1 MSRLFRF
8 FAFIG
13 IVAIGLIYATGVGH
27 GQYFGKAKD
36 WKDIYILPTNPNP
49 QNNIK
54 LTLSAEKQSLKPGD
68 ELKLT
73 FAADR
78 ECYLTLMDMGTSGKI
93 LRIWPN
99 DYSGQDNRID
109 PNSPRSFPGP
119 SDKFRYRIAGPDGT
133 ERLIAYAT
141 SEKGKILSEQ
151 EFQKLK
157 DTGFKEYPGSAKD
170 LAIHFQRSS
179 ETLGSNISWGTA
191 QVNVCIGSGPPPP
204 TPTKPTAHS
213 NVYLLAIAGHG
224 EHDERPYDNTVD
236 RIAEALQSK
245 AGVEKSNVKILKDAE
260 ADYNGVSSGMRWLAS
275 STQPEDTVV
284 IYFSGH
290 GGNHNG
296 EGVLVLYPGEPKKK
310 TKKDNL
316 RPRIRLTKN
325 EFGAFLK
332 KIPARKKI
340 LIVDS
345 CHSRAI
351 RKGLKIDDGDLISD
365 YLQLGDSEE
374 DERPMTAKSSPPNY
388 GNDHEALLAS
398 ARKDQTSFSD
408 KRLGG
413 GVFTYFLVEA
423 IKQGSPNLNEA
434 FSQAKENIAD
444 WYRKREKK
452 DPPIACIED
461 PHGMAPAFRFQ
472 N

>member
-1 MSRLFRF
+1 MSRLARILASFW
-8 FAFIG
+8 
-13 IVAIGLIYATGVGH
+13 IVSIGLIYAISVGH
-27 GQYFGKAKD
+27 GQDCGTTKD
-36 WKDIYILPTNPNP
+36 WKDISILPTNPNP
-49 QNNIK
+49 QSNIK
-54 LTLSAEKQSLKPGD
+54 VTLSAEKQSLHPGD
-68 ELKLT
+68 ELGLT
-73 FAADR
+73 FTADR

-93 LRIWPN
+93 LRLWPN
-99 DYSGQDNRID
+99 DHSGQDNRID

-119 SDKFRYRIAGPDGT
+119 GDKFRYRISGPDGT

-170 LAIHFQRSS
+170 LAIRFQRSS

-191 QVNVCIGSGPPPP
+191 QVNVCIGSGPPPEVE
-204 TPTKPTAHS
+204 TTQTSKA
-213 NVYLLAIAGHG
+213 YLLAIAGHG
-224 EHDERPYDNTVD
+224 QFDGRPYDNTVD
-236 RIAEALQSK
+236 RIAEVLQSK
-245 AGVEKSNVKILKDAE
+245 AGFPKSNIKVLKEPDS
-260 ADYNGVSSGMRWLAS
+260 DYKGVSSGMQWLAS

-296 EGVLVLYPGEPKKK
+296 EGFVVLYPGQQKKM
-310 TKKDNL
+310 TKREHL
-316 RPRIRLTKN
+316 RQKILLTKN
-325 EFGAFLK
+325 EFGAFIK

-351 RKGLKIDDGDLISD
+351 TKGLQITDGELISD
-365 YLQLGDSEE
+365 YLQWPESE
-374 DERPMTAKSSPPNY
+374 DEEWTLSDKSSPPNY

-398 ARKDQTSFSD
+398 ARKHESSASHP
-408 KRLGG
+408 RLNGG
-413 GVFTYFLVEA
+413 IFTYFLVEA
-423 IKQGSPNLNEA
+423 IKHGSPNLEEA
-434 FSQAKENIAD
+434 FNFSTKGTLEFWKKVLKKE
-444 WYRKREKK
+444 
-452 DPPIACIED
+452 PPIPCLVD
-461 PHGMAPAFRFQ
+461 PHGLTRDFRFQ

>member
-1 MSRLFRF
+1 MGRLYRCL
-8 FAFIG
+8 AVIG
-13 IVAIGLIYATGVGH
+13 MVALSLACVTGMGH
-27 GQYFGKAKD
+27 GQYFGKSKD

-68 ELKLT
+68 ELKIT

-93 LRIWPN
+93 LRLWPN

-109 PNSPRSFPGP
+109 PNRPRSFPGLG
-119 SDKFRYRIAGPDGT
+119 DKFRYRIAGPDGK

-157 DTGFKEYPGSAKD
+157 DTGFKEYHGSAKD

-191 QVNVCIGSGPPPP
+191 QVNICIGSGPPPVVE
-204 TPTKPTAHS
+204 TPQASK
-213 NVYLLAIAGHG
+213 VFLLAIAGHG
-224 EHDERPYDNTVD
+224 KFDGRPYDNTVD
-236 RIAEALQSK
+236 RITEVLQSK

-260 ADYNGVSSGMRWLAS
+260 ADYKGVSYGMQWLAS

-296 EGVLVLYPGEPKKK
+296 EGVLVLYPGQQKNM
-310 TKKDNL
+310 TKKEHL
-316 RPRIRLTKN
+316 RQKILLTKN
-325 EFGAFLK
+325 EFGAFIK

-351 RKGLKIDDGDLISD
+351 TKGLQITDGELISD
-365 YLQLGDSEE
+365 YLQWPESEE
-374 DERPMTAKSSPPNY
+374 EEWTLSDKSSPPNY

-398 ARKDQTSFSD
+398 ARKHESSASHP
-408 KRLGG
+408 RLNGG
-413 GVFTYFLVEA
+413 IFTYFLVEA
-423 IKQGSPNLNEA
+423 IKQGSPNLEEA
-434 FSQAKENIAD
+434 FKVSTKGTLEFWNKVLKKE
-444 WYRKREKK
+444 
-452 DPPIACIED
+452 PPSPCLVD
-461 PHGMAPAFRFQ
+461 PHGLTRDFRFQ

>member
-1 MSRLFRF
+1 M
-8 FAFIG
+8 
-13 IVAIGLIYATGVGH
+13 
-27 GQYFGKAKD
+27 
-36 WKDIYILPTNPNP
+36 
-49 QNNIK
+49 
-54 LTLSAEKQSLKPGD
+54 
-68 ELKLT
+68 
-73 FAADR
+73 
-78 ECYLTLMDMGTSGKI
+78 
-93 LRIWPN
+93 
-99 DYSGQDNRID
+99 
-109 PNSPRSFPGP
+109 
-119 SDKFRYRIAGPDGT
+119 
-133 ERLIAYAT
+133 
-141 SEKGKILSEQ
+141 
-151 EFQKLK
+151 
-157 DTGFKEYPGSAKD
+157 
-170 LAIHFQRSS
+170 
-179 ETLGSNISWGTA
+179 
-191 QVNVCIGSGPPPP
+191 
-204 TPTKPTAHS
+204 
-213 NVYLLAIAGHG
+213 
-224 EHDERPYDNTVD
+224 D
-236 RIAEALQSK
+236 RITEALQSK

-398 ARKDQTSFSD
+398 ARKDQTSRSSKD
-408 KRLGG
+408 LRG
-413 GVFTYFLVEA
+413 GVFTYFLVKA
-423 IKQGSPNLNEA
+423 MKQGSPNLNEA

>member
-1 MSRLFRF
+1 MSRLYRCL
-8 FAFIG
+8 AVIG
-13 IVAIGLIYATGVGH
+13 IVALSLACLTGMGH
-27 GQYFGKAKD
+27 GQYFGKSKD

-68 ELKLT
+68 ELKIT

-119 SDKFRYRIAGPDGT
+119 GDKFRYRIAGPDGT

-151 EFQKLK
+151 EFLKFK

-179 ETLGSNISWGTA
+179 EALGSNISWGTA
-191 QVNVCIGSGPPPP
+191 QVNVCIGSGPPPVVEN
-204 TPTKPTAHS
+204 TQTSK
-213 NVYLLAIAGHG
+213 VYLLAIAGHG
-224 EHDERPYDNTVD
+224 KFDDRPYDNTVD
-236 RIAEALQSK
+236 RIAETLQSK
-245 AGVEKSNVKILKDAE
+245 AGVQQSNIRMFKE
-260 ADYNGVSSGMRWLAS
+260 PESDYKGFSSGMQWLAS
-275 STQPEDTVV
+275 SAQPEDTVV

-290 GGNHNG
+290 GGNLKG
-296 EGVLVLYPGEPKKK
+296 EGYLVLYPGHQKRMSLQEHFRKK
-310 TKKDNL
+310 
-316 RPRIRLTKN
+316 ICLTKN
-325 EFGAFLK
+325 EFGEFIK

-351 RKGLKIDDGDLISD
+351 TKGMQTDDGELISD
-365 YLQLGDSEE
+365 YWPWDESKEE
-374 DERPMTAKSSPPNY
+374 WTLSDKSSPPNY

-398 ARKDQTSFSD
+398 ARKHESSASH
-408 KRLGG
+408 KRLNGG
-413 GVFTYFLVEA
+413 IFTFFLVQA
-423 IKQGSPNLNEA
+423 INQGSPNLEEA
-434 FSQAKENIAD
+434 FNTSTKGTLEFWRNVL
-444 WYRKREKK
+444 KK
-452 DPPIACIED
+452 QPPTPCLVD
-461 PHGMAPAFRFQ
+461 PHGVTRDFRFQ